1 MAILKDLLYKV
12 SIESVAG
19 NTATEIKEI
28 VFDSRLVNSG
38 DVFVAINGTQVD
50 GHEYIEQVITKGVVA
65 IVCENLP
72 AALQPNITYI
82 QVHNSAQALGV
93 MASNF
98 YQNPSAKLKLVGVT
112 GTNGKTSTVTILQR
126 LFIKLGYHV
135 GLISTVENRI
145 NEAVYPST
153 HTTPD
158 PIQLNKIL
166 ADMVVKKCTHAFME
180 VSSHAAVQQRIAGLH
195 FAGGVFT
202 NITHDHLDYHK
213 TFDEYIRAKKLFFD
227 GLPSEAFSLVN
238 VDDKRGTVMQQNT
251 KASKHSFAL
260 KSPAEFKAKMKSN
273 TFHGLE
279 LEIGNKDIW
288 FKQIGS
294 FNAYNLLGVYA
305 TAVLLGEDNEEVLMQ
320 LSNIETAKGRFDQ
333 IRSSTGIV
341 AIIDYAH
348 TPDALQNVLDT
359 ITDLREGIEKVIT
372 VVGCGG
378 NRDTTKR
385 PIMAGI
391 AAKLSDRVIL
401 TADNPRNEVPEEII
415 AEMEKGVA
423 ITQKKKVLSIADRK
437 EAIKTA
443 CTLAN
448 PGDIILVAGKGH
460 EDYQEIKGVKH
471 HFDDKET
478 VLTIFQLLGI

>member
-1 MAILKDLLYKV
+1 MAILKDILYKV
-12 SIESVAG
+12 SIDSVSG
-19 NTATEIKEI
+19 DTAIEFQSI
-28 VFDSRLVNSG
+28 VFDSRLVKSG
-38 DVFVAINGTQVD
+38 DLFVAVNGTQVD
-50 GHEYIEQVITKGVVA
+50 GHDYIDQVISNGAVA
-65 IVCENLP
+65 IVCEILP
-72 AALQPNITYI
+72 KDLKQGITYI
-82 QVHNSAQALGV
+82 QTHNSSHALGV

-98 YQNPSAKLKLVGVT
+98 YHNPSTKLKLVGVT

-126 LFIKLGYHV
+126 LFVKLGYQV
-135 GLISTVENRI
+135 GLLSTVENRI
-145 NEAVYPST
+145 NEQVYPST

-158 PIQLNKIL
+158 PLELNKML
-166 ADMVVKKCTHAFME
+166 AEMVAKNCTHVFME

-195 FAGGVFT
+195 FAGAVFT

-227 GLPSEAFSLVN
+227 GLSSDSFCLVN

-260 KSPAEFKAKMKSN
+260 KSVSEFKAKMKSN
-273 TFHGLE
+273 SFHGLE
-279 LEIGNKDIW
+279 LEIDNKDIW

-305 TAVLLGEDNEEVLMQ
+305 TAVLLGEDSEEVLMQ
-320 LSNIETAKGRFDQ
+320 LSNIDTAKGRFEVVK
-333 IRSSTGIV
+333 SSTGIV

-359 ITDLREGIEKVIT
+359 IVDLSEGLEKIIT

-378 NRDTTKR
+378 NRDTSKR

-391 AAKLSDRVIL
+391 AAKLSDKVIL
-401 TADNPRNEVPEEII
+401 TSDNPRSEVPEEII
-415 AEMEKGVA
+415 AQMEAGVG
-423 ITQKKKVLSIADRK
+423 ITHRKKVLCISDRK

-443 CTLAN
+443 CSLAT
-448 PGDIILVAGKGH
+448 PGDIVLVAGKGH
-460 EDYQEIKGVKH
+460 ENYQEIKGVKH

-478 VLTIFQLLGI
+478 VINIFQLLGI

>member
-1 MAILKDLLYKV
+1 MAVLKDLLYKV
-12 SIESVAG
+12 SMESVAG
-19 NTATEIKEI
+19 NTATEVHEI
-28 VFDSRLVNSG
+28 VFDSRLVKSG

-72 AALQPNITYI
+72 AALHPNITYI
-82 QVHNSAQALGV
+82 QVHNSAQALGI

-145 NEAVYPST
+145 NETVYPST

-166 ADMVVKKCTHAFME
+166 ADMVAKKCTHAFME

-195 FAGGVFT
+195 FAGGIFT

-238 VDDKRGTVMQQNT
+238 VDDKRGLVMQQNT

-279 LEIGNKDIW
+279 LEIDNKDIW

-359 ITDLREGIEKVIT
+359 IADLREGIEKVIT
-372 VVGCGG
+372 VIGCGG

-391 AAKLSDRVIL
+391 AAKLSDKVIL
-401 TADNPRNEVPEEII
+401 TADNPRNEVAEEII

-443 CTLAN
+443 CSLAN

-478 VLTIFQLLGI
+478 VLNIFQLLGI